1 MIVLPQLGVKN
12 CIGCQQRWIARMMH
26 SESLPSAKDMIRMQE
41 QPAPAVA
48 PGGRGAKR
56 GRGSSWPG
64 PGRRSSRF
72 KGVSW
77 CQSSGKWRGQCWDG
91 AKVRKKMSS

>member
-1 MIVLPQLGVKN
+1 MPPVVTGV
-12 CIGCQQRWIARMMH
+12 
-26 SESLPSAKDMIRMQE
+26 
-41 QPAPAVA
+41 
-48 PGGRGAKR
+48 RGAKR
-56 GRGSSWPG
+56 GRGSWPG

-91 AKVRKKMSS
+91 AKVGNADVTVHFGRASALPNQTLCALKSGPT